1 MAIALVGQKIGMTR
15 LLSDDGSASS
25 VSVIK
30 IEPNRI
36 VQTKDVDTDGYSA
49 VQVTTGKKTNK
60 KGDAKVGRVSRSLKG
75 HYAKASQ
82 EIGLGLWEMRV
93 DDSEVSDMPNLDIS
107 FFGTGHFVN
116 VTGQSKGKGFQGGVK
131 RHNFSMQDATHGN
144 SISHRAIGSTGQCQD
159 PGRVFKGK
167 KMAGQMGNAQ
177 VTEECLEILR
187 VDNERNLLLVKGAIP
202 GSKNGFVRVF
212 LSDKKNSINNQIS
225 KQLSEN
231 QALEAETEEAPVV
244 EAETEE
250 APVVEAETEEA
261 PVVEAETEE
270 APVVEAETEEAPV
283 VEAETEEAPVVE
295 AETEEAPV
303 VEAESEESKETEA

>member
-1 MAIALVGQKIGMTR
+1 MAIALVGQKVGMTR
-15 LLSDDGSASS
+15 LMADDGSAAS

-36 VQTKDVDTDGYSA
+36 VQTKSVDTDGYNA
-49 VQVTTGKKTNK
+49 VQVTTGKKINK
-60 KGDAKVGRVSRSLKG
+60 KGEAKIGRVSSSLKG

-93 DDSEVSDMPNLDIS
+93 SDNEISAMPNLDIS
-107 FFGTGHFVN
+107 FFGAGHFVN

-144 SISHRAIGSTGQCQD
+144 SISHRAIGSTGQCQE

-187 VDNERNLLLVKGAIP
+187 VDSERNLLLVKGAIP

-212 LSDKKNSINNQIS
+212 LSDKKNNVNS
-225 KQLSEN
+225 KVSKELSDKLTAE
-231 QALEAETEEAPVV
+231 AIEAEAAIAEAEAAKAAAEAPAEAAPSEEAAPEEAPK
-244 EAETEE
+244 
-250 APVVEAETEEA
+250 
-261 PVVEAETEE
+261 
-270 APVVEAETEEAPV
+270 
-283 VEAETEEAPVVE
+283 
-295 AETEEAPV
+295 
-303 VEAESEESKETEA
+303 AESADEADESKDKESEA